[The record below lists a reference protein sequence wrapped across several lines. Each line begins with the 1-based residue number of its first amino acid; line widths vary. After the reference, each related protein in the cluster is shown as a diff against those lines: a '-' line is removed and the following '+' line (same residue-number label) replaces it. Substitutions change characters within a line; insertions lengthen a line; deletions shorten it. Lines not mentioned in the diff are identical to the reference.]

1 MLDKSSRYAALRLR
15 HQFFG
20 TLDQLDKSSRYA
32 ALRLAGELMVPV
44 GVLDKSSR
52 YAAFPLRCL
61 QANRLATLP
70 GWLCVHFLNK
80 LTSQSMVDG
89 QTINNLT
96 SRCQ

>member
-1 MLDKSSRYAALRLR
+1 
-15 HQFFG
+15 
-20 TLDQLDKSSRYA
+20 
-32 ALRLAGELMVPV
+32 
-44 GVLDKSSR
+44 
-52 YAAFPLRCL
+52 LRCL